1 MKSGLL
7 LCCLGLAGCATVE
20 NFPILEVAN
29 TKEITLIR
37 TPVTSQVCEMLSP
50 AKPGRYVVACA
61 TVANGSCTI
70 YVTPEA
76 TNDTWGHELRHCFD
90 GRWHK

>member
-1 MKSGLL
+1 MKFGLL
-7 LCCLGLAGCATVE
+7 LCCLVLVGCATVE
-20 NFPILEVAN
+20 SFPILEMAN

-37 TPVTSQVCEMLSP
+37 TWDAARICSRLVPPKSDSVT
-50 AKPGRYVVACA
+50 VACA
-61 TVANGSCTI
+61 IMRDTCII
-70 YVTPEA
+70 YVEPTA